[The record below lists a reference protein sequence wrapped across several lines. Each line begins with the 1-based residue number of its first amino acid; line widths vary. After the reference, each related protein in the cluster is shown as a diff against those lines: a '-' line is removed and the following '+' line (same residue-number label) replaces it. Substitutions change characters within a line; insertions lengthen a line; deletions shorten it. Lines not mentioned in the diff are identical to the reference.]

1 MKSKVGM
8 IGLSMLM
15 MLLLGT
21 VYSYSMFRSYIE
33 SIYEVGSLVSGLPYM
48 FSLFFYA
55 VSMMIFGRIM
65 KPSNLQKLVLIGA
78 LLLGVGWWIAS
89 ISTSI
94 WMLSIGYG
102 FFIGTSV
109 GIMYGVPLYVVQKT
123 YAVRPGLYTGLI
135 LLGFGM
141 SPLLTAPIGRVLL
154 NAYGLFDTF
163 RIFGIV
169 FPLII
174 LPISF
179 MFRVSIPEQEELNLP
194 LFNLKTDKTFRYLY
208 VTFLIATTI
217 GLMMIGLS
225 YQVGVT
231 YYQFDARDVTISLS
245 LFALFNGLA
254 RPLFGALMDKYGFYK
269 TSLLSISLIL
279 LGSIIGII
287 NQGTHYILYLISF
300 GLFWFNL
307 GAWLAI
313 IPNTVKA
320 RYGKKAYAKIYGY
333 IFTAYGFGAIIGT
346 LISGSILDIMNQTYY
361 IYVSII
367 LLLAIS
373 YLFMRQMKSPKASS
387 L

>member
-21 VYSYSMFRSYIE
+21 VYSYSMFRTYIE
-33 SIYEVGSLVSGLPYM
+33 SIFEVGSLVSGLPYM

-65 KPSNLQKLVLIGA
+65 KPSNLQKLVLMGA
-78 LLLGVGWWIAS
+78 LLLGIGWWIAS

-94 WMLSIGYG
+94 WMLSVGYG

-174 LPISF
+174 IPISF
-179 MFRVSIPEQEELNLP
+179 MFRMSIPEQEEINLP

-208 VTFLIATTI
+208 ATFLIATTI

-225 YQVGVT
+225 YQIGVT

-269 TSLLSISLIL
+269 TSLLSLSLIF

-361 IYVSII
+361 IYISII
-367 LLLAIS
+367 MLLTIS
-373 YLFMRQMKSPKASS
+373 YLFMSKMKSPKATS